1 MGNLLPK
8 KEHCEDVVFLQ
19 LFEVGHS
26 RGTSCA
32 RATLFQSLSMLLSRT
47 AHVGPL
53 RADAGRSGGV
63 APRKL

>member
-8 KEHCEDVVFLQ
+8 TEHREDVVFLQ

-47 AHVGPL
+47 V
-53 RADAGRSGGV
+53 RT
-63 APRKL
+63 